1 VLYKATD
8 FYAPQG
14 ERSVLW
20 NDPRI
25 GIRWPDAG
33 TPMLSAKDAAGKPLL
48 DAEVFA

>member
-1 VLYKATD
+1 
-8 FYAPQG
+8 
-14 ERSVLW
+14 VLW

-33 TPMLSAKDAAGKPLL
+33 TPVLSAKDAAGRPLL